1 MFAAVI
7 GLIVA
12 AAPFDLTAHI
22 EARQSQTVLEEL
34 YWRVATPHDLE
45 YAQFRSP
52 DDLAQLVGGTDE
64 AVAEASAWLLGL
76 NGKNIRVSGLRDT
89 ITATFSGAEPAL
101 FSKEWS
107 ENGLPAREGQ
117 PSGVAF
123 VIRRDVKPA
132 SIGPTT
138 LPPRFRTNALAS
150 RSRGAYSVSNQKT
163 AYKIPA
169 DTAATNPKTM
179 QMVWGPGTFG
189 YSPDGLAEFKQEECP
204 GINLD
209 KVKFDTSAHGQPGGD
224 NFGEGTLDTH
234 MISSFGM
241 NATTIVSN
249 TNTSSSTEE
258 GEGFG
263 LAFLDFVTE
272 LAARP
277 VVPHVL
283 SLSLGSLSA
292 YSCDLLCDKA
302 AATGKVEL
310 GKCREYL
317 QRQRQVCM
325 FMSVEQV
332 AKINTGLM
340 ALGLRGVSIFA
351 SSGDGGSHWSFG
363 RFQGWGAIPR
373 VLNEIGCQYQFP
385 IFPSPS
391 PYVVSVGGTDWRAG
405 DSSQPTMWPGSGGG
419 FSWTFERP
427 SHQDAAVSS
436 YLQTTPGLPPSTS
449 FNSSNRA
456 YPDISA
462 VAVEGTSQ
470 SSPTFAGIFTLLV
483 DARLNA
489 GLKPLGALGPRIWQV
504 AQSHPGEAFEDV
516 TTGNSRTS
524 CSNGFPAAKG
534 WDPTTGWGRPVWPG
548 LLKYFGSDQ
557 HL

>member
-263 LAFLDFVTE
+263 LAFLEMSGSKNRVSLEAYHAQPVTTS
-272 LAARP
+272 AALHLDVHKEYASANHFRVHP
-277 VVPHVL
+277 DSASHVSKAGFGVPEF
-283 SLSLGSLSA
+283 GN
-292 YSCDLLCDKA
+292 
-302 AATGKVEL
+302 ATL
-310 GKCREYL
+310 R
-317 QRQRQVCM
+317 
-325 FMSVEQV
+325 V
-332 AKINTGLM
+332 A
-340 ALGLRGVSIFA
+340 
-351 SSGDGGSHWSFG
+351 
-363 RFQGWGAIPR
+363 
-373 VLNEIGCQYQFP
+373 
-385 IFPSPS
+385 
-391 PYVVSVGGTDWRAG
+391 
-405 DSSQPTMWPGSGGG
+405 
-419 FSWTFERP
+419 
-427 SHQDAAVSS
+427 
-436 YLQTTPGLPPSTS
+436 
-449 FNSSNRA
+449 
-456 YPDISA
+456 
-462 VAVEGTSQ
+462 
-470 SSPTFAGIFTLLV
+470 FAGTCRV
-483 DARLNA
+483 
-489 GLKPLGALGPRIWQV
+489 
-504 AQSHPGEAFEDV
+504 EASDPPCKFKIIAV
-516 TTGNSRTS
+516 TS
-524 CSNGFPAAKG
+524 C
-534 WDPTTGWGRPVWPG
+534 
-548 LLKYFGSDQ
+548 
-557 HL
+557 